1 MFIYIY
7 IYTYYCKIYIYIIL
21 NNQSQTRKVSQ
32 QISNTAKMGVMFG
45 QQTQPEVYGYNGS
58 CWAPE
63 TMLWVVL
70 VDSFGHPRGRSPPE
84 MRLFRSGIML
94 RPSNSSEEYDG
105 RFDVEILKIS

>member
-1 MFIYIY
+1 MFIY
-7 IYTYYCKIYIYIIL
+7 IYTYYCKIYIIL

-32 QISNTAKMGVMFG
+32 QISNAAKMGVMFG